1 MTADTDKAP
10 EVAPLTLAELVA
22 LSTVLQPGN
31 AIVGIIA
38 ALVPLYAIRSAQ
50 SIEQVWAA
58 DAMVAV
64 DGILTALPSAIT
76 EGKFAATVVALKDI
90 ASAFRPENL
99 LSRLAP

>member
-1 MTADTDKAP
+1 MTTEIDKAP

-50 SIEQVWAA
+50 TIEQVWAA
-58 DAMVAV
+58 DAMAAV

-76 EGKFAATVVALKDI
+76 EGKFKATLAAIPKI
-90 ASAFRPENL
+90 SAAFAPGNL
-99 LSRLAP
+99 LQRFTL

>member
-1 MTADTDKAP
+1 MTTGTDKAP

-58 DAMVAV
+58 DAMAAV

>member
-1 MTADTDKAP
+1 MTTGTDKAP

-50 SIEQVWAA
+50 TIEQVWAA
-58 DAMVAV
+58 DAMAAV

-76 EGKFAATVVALKDI
+76 EDKHASAVVALRNI
-90 ASAFRPENL
+90 AAAFRPENL
-99 LSRLAP
+99 LARISL